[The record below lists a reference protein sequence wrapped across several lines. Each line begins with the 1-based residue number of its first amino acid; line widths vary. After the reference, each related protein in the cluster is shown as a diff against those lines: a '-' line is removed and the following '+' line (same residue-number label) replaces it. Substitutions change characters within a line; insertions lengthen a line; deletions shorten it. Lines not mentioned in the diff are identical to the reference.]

1 MGVGKDRVF
10 LLSAIAE
17 LKAGYEQLFNA
28 AKQFSTDVESKAK
41 SVGSLMGQVPSEAK
55 SSQLSGVLSGLKLEQ
70 DLFDELL
77 EKLQRDVEKIQS
89 DLPTLDSA
97 AGSNVNALTTAANQ
111 LASLF
116 QEYQSFIKGGF
127 TAQDVA
133 AFKKSL
139 SKMRMQNGMKMSAID
154 KTLQQVLETSKGLS
168 ILSAYYSADPVN
180 LATGN
185 FSAEKEDILIRGDS
199 PLVFKRTYNVMD
211 EYQGTLGERW
221 VHSFEVKLEEV
232 PKEKQLKIMMED
244 GCVIYYEETEENEYV
259 SKLHPAH
266 RLRKVSD
273 GYQLITEDKSCY
285 SFTTSGRWLEK
296 ETPDGKKISL
306 SYNENHQLKK
316 VTSSSGHLRF
326 RYNTEGHL
334 ILVRDHTSRKLQF
347 EYNDGCLIKVIGVR
361 KEELRYTYN
370 EKKELIKTTN
380 PRGIDLVQN
389 EYDYLSRTTRQVFPD
404 GGVMTYQYND
414 EEKFITVTEQNSNK
428 ITYHR
433 DKHYRN
439 TRAVYSD
446 GEEHRVY
453 NEQNKLVSFT
463 DKRGNKTHYS
473 YDDYGNM
480 ISSTNPIG
488 ETTTIKYSAD
498 HRPIEIKQA
507 TGGVFALHY
516 EQGNLVSVKSP
527 LEHETVMRYDNQN
540 RPIEVTQPDGSQMS
554 FTYDNRGNVL
564 SMGLPNGGMI
574 QYTYNQANQVICT
587 TDANGNQTSFSYD
600 ASGNL
605 VTVVNPEGHCR
616 EYTYNEINKVTAV
629 KDFDDSVVRHEY
641 NELGKVA
648 SVTNARGEVTK
659 VAYDLMWNISKV
671 TQPNGGETLYYYNQL
686 NQLAK
691 ITNALGHETN
701 YKYDPNGNML
711 SLSTPKQETARFSY
725 DALNRRTKVVSPD
738 GAETKYTYDKS
749 GKIAS
754 IIDSKGQLSSFKYDL
769 QGQLIEQTNVLGE
782 TNYFTYT
789 SLGNV
794 ASVENANGEQT
805 TYDYYPGGKLK
816 AVFLPAGETINYTY
830 DLNDNLLEKIVGNEG
845 KTSYT
850 YDSLNRVT
858 AITNPNGFTK
868 KFSYDAADRVVLF
881 QDESGA
887 ITEYDY
893 LPTGELVLVK
903 DALGS
908 STTYSYD
915 EVGHL
920 ITIHQQGSVDMELDE
935 VTVLNRQT
943 SYTYDLLGNVTSV
956 TDALG
961 HTEDYTYDENNQLI
975 RKIDKDGYQTQMS
988 YEPSGQ
994 LSTIHYDDGR
1004 QVLFQYNELRQLV
1017 EIQDWLGK
1025 TSMELDA
1032 LGRIMQVEMPEGQ
1045 QIGYE
1050 WDSLNNRT
1058 KLIYPDGKEVNYVY
1072 DGSNKLTKLSSGNQE
1087 YSYRY
1092 DSMGRLIEKQ
1102 QPNHLVTEY
1111 QYDPANQLTGLIHKQ
1126 EETVLEKYAYVYS
1139 ETGNKAII
1147 DRFRLDMPEES
1158 GQYRYGYDALQRLNN
1173 VEKDGQKLRS
1183 YAYDSFG
1190 NRTEQQSPEGHT
1202 HYTYNG
1208 LNQLIREEG
1217 PTQTK
1222 QLSYDKRGNLFEE
1235 WIDNQLNHRYQFDAT
1250 NMLTQAV
1257 STTEGEALYQYNGLR
1272 NRVGQTLIKADE
1284 PLQSIQYILDLSK
1297 PYNNLL
1303 ERQVNDEAETYLW
1316 DNQLLS
1322 SNDEEQFLLDDLG
1335 SPIRQLSLAGTQ
1347 ESFAYDEFG
1356 QHLRQPHHVFG
1367 FTGYQND
1374 EVSGLSYAQ
1383 ARYYSQE
1390 QGRFISEDNVKGVIR
1405 APKTLNPYVY
1415 VWNRPL
1421 TLVDIDG
1428 NLPQKTSAP
1437 EIGKLPDEDA
1447 QKVITDNWD
1456 SIQKAAEEFGVDPYV
1471 VASVIYTEQSHNV
1484 DWKDTATDWIGFY
1497 GILDTSIGVGQVKG
1511 STAKFLEEEGY
1522 VTPTK
1527 GSEGGWNFPWGFVN
1541 GTETMARVKR
1551 LENNE
1556 WNIFYVAAYIKYFQ
1570 DTWEDVFPDIA
1581 NRPDILA
1588 TLYNLGHGKNP
1599 NANPKPNDFGENAL
1613 DYYNKM
1619 KCLE

>member
-1 MGVGKDRVF
+1 MSVGKDRVF
-10 LLSAIAE
+10 LLSTIAE
-17 LKAGYEQLFNA
+17 LKTGYEQLFNA

-77 EKLQRDVEKIQS
+77 EKLQRDVEKLQS

-97 AGSNVNALTTAANQ
+97 AGSNVNALTSAADQ

-139 SKMRMQNGMKMSAID
+139 SKMRMQNGMKMSEID

-168 ILSAYYSADPVN
+168 VLSAYYSADPVN

-199 PLVFKRTYNVMD
+199 PLVFKRTYNAMD

-285 SFTTSGRWLEK
+285 SFTTSGRWFEK
-296 ETPDGKKISL
+296 ETADGKKISL

-326 RYNTEGHL
+326 RYNTEGYL
-334 ILVRDHTSRKLQF
+334 ILVRDHTNRKLQF
-347 EYNDGCLIKVIGVR
+347 DYNDGCLIKVIGVR
-361 KEELRYTYN
+361 KDELRYTYN

-433 DKHYRN
+433 DKDYRN
-439 TRAVYSD
+439 TRVVYSD

-527 LEHETVMRYDNQN
+527 LKHETAMRYDDQN

-554 FTYDNRGNVL
+554 FTYDHRGNVL

-600 ASGNL
+600 VSGNL
-605 VTVVNPEGHCR
+605 VTVVNAEGHCR
-616 EYTYNEINKVTAV
+616 EYTYNEINKVTAI
-629 KDFDDSVVRHEY
+629 KDFDNSVVRYEY
-641 NELGKVA
+641 NELGKIA
-648 SVTNARGEVTK
+648 SVTNALGSITEIE
-659 VAYDLMWNISKV
+659 YDLMWNISKIKE
-671 TQPNGGETLYYYNQL
+671 PNGGETLYYYNQL

-691 ITNALGHETN
+691 ITNALGHETD
-701 YKYDPNGNML
+701 YTYDPNGNITE
-711 SLSTPKQETARFSY
+711 LSTPKQEKAYFNY
-725 DALNRRTKVVSPD
+725 DKLNRKSKIFSPD
-738 GAETKYTYDKS
+738 GHEMRLTYDKS
-749 GKIAS
+749 GNIAS
-754 IIDSKGQLSSFKYDL
+754 MTDNTEQTVYFNYDI

-782 TNYFTYT
+782 TTRFTYT
-789 SLGNV
+789 PLGDV
-794 ASVENANGEQT
+794 ATIENPDGERT
-805 TYDYYPGGKLK
+805 TYEYFSGGKLK
-816 AVFLPAGETINYTY
+816 KVTLPAGETVDYTY
-830 DLNDNLLEKIVGNEG
+830 DLNGNVLKKIEGNEG
-845 KTSYT
+845 TTSYV
-850 YDSLNRVT
+850 YDSLNQLV
-858 AITNPNGFTK
+858 AITNPNGYTK
-868 KFSYDAADRVVLF
+868 KFSYDAAGRVVLF
-881 QDESGA
+881 QDETGN

-893 LPTGELVLVK
+893 LPTGEMILVK
-903 DALGS
+903 DALGNK
-908 STTYSYD
+908 TTYDYD
-915 EVGHL
+915 ESGNL
-920 ITIHQQGSVDMELDE
+920 T
-935 VTVLNRQT
+935 TVLQLGNVDQELAEINELNHQT
-943 SYTYDLLGNVTSV
+943 NYTYDLLGNVTSV
-956 TDALG
+956 TDGFG
-961 HTEDYTYDENNQLI
+961 HKEEYVYDENNQLVK
-975 RKIDKDGYQTQMS
+975 RIDKEGYQTQMC
-988 YEPSGQ
+988 YAPNGQ
-994 LSTIHYDDGR
+994 LSEIHYDDDR

-1017 EIQDWLGK
+1017 AIQDWLGK
-1025 TSMELDA
+1025 ISMDLDA
-1032 LGRIMQVEMPEGQ
+1032 LGRIKEVEMPDGQ
-1045 QIGYE
+1045 RIGYE
-1050 WDSLNNRT
+1050 WDQFNNRT
-1058 KLIYPDGKEVNYVY
+1058 KLIYPDGKEVKYEYN
-1072 DGSNKLTKLSSGNQE
+1072 GSNKLTKLITGEQE
-1087 YSYRY
+1087 YNYRY
-1092 DSMGRLIEKQ
+1092 DQMGRLIEKQ
-1102 QPNHLVTEY
+1102 QPNQIVAQY
-1111 QYDPANQLTGLIHKQ
+1111 QYDSFNQLTKLIHKQ
-1126 EETVLEKYAYVYS
+1126 QDTILEKYTYAYD
-1139 ETGNKAII
+1139 ENGNKISTNQ
-1147 DRFRLDMPEES
+1147 FRSGLPKES
-1158 GQYRYGYDALQRLNN
+1158 GQYHYSYDKLQRLTD
-1173 VEKDGQKLRS
+1173 VEKDGQSLRN
-1183 YAYDSFG
+1183 YVYDTFG
-1190 NRTEQQSPEGHT
+1190 NRIEKNSSDGRTQ
-1202 HYTYNG
+1202 YTYNA
-1208 LNQLIREEG
+1208 LNQLIREES

-1222 QLSYDKRGNLFEE
+1222 SMIYDKRGNLFEE
-1235 WIDNQLNHRYQFDAT
+1235 WVDGQFNQQYQYDAT
-1250 NMLTQAV
+1250 NMLAKVVTA
-1257 STTEGEALYQYNGLR
+1257 TEGEAVYQYDGLR
-1272 NRVGQTLIKADE
+1272 NRIGQTIVKPNE
-1284 PLQSIQYILDLSK
+1284 PLKSIQYVLDLTK

-1303 ERQVNDEAETYLW
+1303 KRKENEETETYLW
-1316 DNQLLS
+1316 DQHLLAL
-1322 SNDEEQFLLDDLG
+1322 NEEEQFLLDDLG
-1335 SPIRQLSLAGTQ
+1335 SPIRHLSLSGMQ

-1356 QHLRQPHHVFG
+1356 QHLTQPHRVFG

-1374 EVSGLSYAQ
+1374 EVSGLNYAQ
-1383 ARYYSQE
+1383 ARYYNQA
-1390 QGRFISEDNVKGVIR
+1390 QGRFVSEDNIKGLIE
-1405 APKTLNPYVY
+1405 APMTLNPYTY

-1421 TLVDIDG
+1421 NLVDLDG
-1428 NLPQKTSAP
+1428 NWPKILKDIGNGIKNTAKTVVDGAKKVVNTVKDSYDSLPNW
-1437 EIGKLPDEDA
+1437 GKNLV
-1447 QKVITDNWD
+1447 K
-1456 SIQKAAEEFGVDPYV
+1456 
-1471 VASVIYTEQSHNV
+1471 
-1484 DWKDTATDWIGFY
+1484 
-1497 GILDTSIGVGQVKG
+1497 IGVG
-1511 STAKFLEEEGY
+1511 
-1522 VTPTK
+1522 
-1527 GSEGGWNFPWGFVN
+1527 
-1541 GTETMARVKR
+1541 
-1551 LENNE
+1551 
-1556 WNIFYVAAYIKYFQ
+1556 VAAIGVGVAVTVATGGAAAPAIVAGLKTAAVMGGVSAGVSATVAGVGSVLSGDDFMTGLNKVGNAAFDGFCRWIYDWWIIMSG
-1570 DTWEDVFPDIA
+1570 VAMSLNP
-1581 NRPDILA
+1581 ILSKSNGFKIG
-1588 TLYNLGHGKNP
+1588 TT
-1599 NANPKPNDFGENAL
+1599 PKPQYGKVTMGYGAENGGFTL
-1613 DYYNKM
+1613 M
-1619 KCLE
+1619 KHS